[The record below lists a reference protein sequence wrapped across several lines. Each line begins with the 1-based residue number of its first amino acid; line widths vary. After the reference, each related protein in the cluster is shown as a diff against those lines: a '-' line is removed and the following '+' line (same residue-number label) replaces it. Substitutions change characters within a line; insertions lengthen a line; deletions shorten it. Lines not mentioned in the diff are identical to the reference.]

1 MSRTRRRRDSGTTR
15 NLLVALE
22 EALDEVGM
30 HVDSLLGEWL
40 IPATD
45 GKHQLLISYIARKLT

>member
-1 MSRTRRRRDSGTTR
+1 MNRNRRRRDSGTTK

-40 IPATD
+40 LATD
-45 GKHQLLISYIARKLT
+45 NGKYTTSVPIEKVQED